1 MERAVSGPQ
10 FVLMLVAAILVGIAV
25 TAGMAWW
32 ILWS

>member
-1 MERAVSGPQ
+1 MTGRQ
-10 FVLMLVAAILVGIAV
+10 WLLILVAAILAGLAA